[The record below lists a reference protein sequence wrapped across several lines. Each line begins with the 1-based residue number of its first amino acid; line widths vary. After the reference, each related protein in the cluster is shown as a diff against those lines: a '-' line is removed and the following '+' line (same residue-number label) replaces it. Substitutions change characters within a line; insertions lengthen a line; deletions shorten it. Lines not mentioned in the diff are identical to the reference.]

1 MEKHFWASKTIW
13 VQALGLI
20 GMLLIGGGIIGE
32 TQWVLYVGIATQM
45 LGILIRLVTKGEV
58 VW

>member
-1 MEKHFWASKTIW
+1 MTKHWWASRTIW

-32 TQWVLYVGIATQM
+32 TQWALYLGIATQA
-45 LGILIRLVTKGEV
+45 LGIIIRVVTKGEI